1 MTEHTTSTDPR
12 PAALGAP
19 DGAPVPRQPWHG
31 WGSPIGLG
39 IGLVCVGGFFLLLAL
54 GLSVLDSIG

>member
-1 MTEHTTSTDPR
+1 MS
-12 PAALGAP
+12 ALATAEDRHRHRTPDEGYAP
-19 DGAPVPRQPWHG
+19 HERRHG

-39 IGLVCVGGFFLLLAL
+39 IGLLRVGGFFLLLAL